1 VSETVPV
8 CVVRN
13 DRAELKAMA
22 KDIAGEDGWLC
33 PGQLMR
39 VVVCG
44 GRATLVVKGDNECI
58 LVVHLLESQFQG
70 MVASVMGALVNS
82 SREKAGGGT

>member
-1 VSETVPV
+1 MSETVPV

-13 DRAELKAMA
+13 DPAELKAMA

-44 GRATLVVKGDNECI
+44 GRATLVVKGDNEWI
-58 LVVHLLESQFQG
+58 LVVPLLESQFQG
-70 MVASVMGALVNS
+70 MVASVMESLKNS
-82 SREKAGGGT
+82 RRQQAGGGT